1 MSTLR
6 RKPDRVVAMGN
17 EKLESIIGR
26 GLEAVDADDLDGA
39 QKELDAAAGLA
50 GESDPSVL
58 HLSGMLAWAQG
69 DLERAMGFLMQAV
82 DAGPPA
88 VEIYLDCAE
97 CVFMNGDDLDEA
109 EAVVRTALK
118 LPATTGQKRDEA
130 HLLLA
135 QIRLSDDDV
144 DEALESLSSIDAG
157 LHGHPAYLSTH
168 AAVLMAAG
176 KPANAVEQLEKAV
189 AAEPDDAD
197 LHYQLGITRRASG
210 NEDGATESLITVL
223 TLDTAEAEAE
233 ADGAPP
239 AFSESQDIRSRL
251 EDLMEEMPEPL
262 LRLVASAPITVQTRA
277 TVDQVKEGVDPRS
290 TVVFLGRR
298 ARSHGDEDAELS
310 GIVVMRD
317 LLVAEIDD
325 DDEIPEALF
334 AGLSDE
340 LRDFYRRDDVFF
352 DATEV

>member
-1 MSTLR
+1 MSTLPP
-6 RKPDRVVAMGN
+6 KPARVGAMGKEELN
-17 EKLESIIGR
+17 SIVQR
-26 GLEAVDADDLDGA
+26 GLEAVDADDLDTA
-39 QKELDAAAGLA
+39 QKELDAASGVA
-50 GESDPSVL
+50 GESDPRVL

-69 DLERAMGFLMQAV
+69 DVDRAMGFLLQSV
-82 DAGPPA
+82 DAQPEP

-118 LPATTGQKRDEA
+118 LPTATGQKRDEA

-144 DEALESLSSIDAG
+144 DEALESLSSIDSG

-176 KPANAVEQLEKAV
+176 KTADAVGQLEKAV
-189 AAEPDDAD
+189 EAEPEDAD
-197 LHYQLGITRRASG
+197 LHYQLGITRRAAG
-210 NEDGATESLITVL
+210 NEEGATESLVRVL
-223 TLDTAEAEAE
+223 ALDTAEAE

-239 AFSESQDIRSRL
+239 AFAESQDLRTHL
-251 EDLMEEMPEPL
+251 EDLMEEMPDPL
-262 LRLVASAPITVQTRA
+262 LRLVASAPITVQARA
-277 TVDQVKEGVDPRS
+277 TEDQVKQGVDPRS

-298 ARSHGDEDAELS
+298 AQSHGDEDAELA

-317 LLVAEIDD
+317 LLVAEIGD